1 MLQQVQNKTACLYLP
16 LITTDCALTRPR
28 PTGYQLCAREYV
40 DDDFSRH
47 LYHMLFQV
55 SVGRL
60 DENLI
65 DSISRR
71 CGPWTILLKRGFQP
85 NYEILPKSFAQT
97 LYSIFFCVSLFSN
110 MAPVEL
116 CMVLLLLLDCT
127 GAAKPGCIRR
137 LPTPNTPMLGR
148 AHFVAARI
156 ERQQNFFLSLYFLTG
171 WGRS

>member
-1 MLQQVQNKTACLYLP
+1 MLQQGQNKTACLYLP
-16 LITTDCALTRPR
+16 LSTTDCALIYPR
-28 PTGYQLCAREYV
+28 STEYKLCAREYV

-47 LYHMLFQV
+47 LYHMFFQV
-55 SVGRL
+55 SVGGR
-60 DENLI
+60 DEDLI
-65 DSISRR
+65 DSISSGGLRR

-97 LYSIFFCVSLFSN
+97 LYSIFFGVRLFRN

-127 GAAKPGCIRR
+127 RADKPGRIRR

-156 ERQQNFFLSLYFLTG
+156 ERQQNFF
-171 WGRS
+171 